1 MQVFN
6 LTNLTFILT
15 IASLYIIIKTLFLR
29 IVKNNLEREKK
40 KKKSKKVTATLSHN
54 SEWDKVAMR

>member
-29 IVKNNLEREKK
+29 IVKNNLERNLEKIPK
-40 KKKSKKVTATLSHN
+40 GNCNFISQFRV
-54 SEWDKVAMR
+54 R